1 MQWGELTLPAAE
13 EEDGQ
18 DNLEPIDASNIITG
32 SGRTRGKTIDY
43 AEAAAKAK
51 DAGDE
56 DLDDDDEDEDF
67 QAAQEDE
74 QMQM

>member
-1 MQWGELTLPAAE
+1 MKLTHFKQTVE

-32 SGRTRGKTIDY
+32 GRTRGKTINY

-51 DAGDE
+51 DAGEE
-56 DLDDDDEDEDF
+56 DLDDDDDDEDF
-67 QAAQEDE
+67 QAQEDDK
-74 QMQM
+74 MQM